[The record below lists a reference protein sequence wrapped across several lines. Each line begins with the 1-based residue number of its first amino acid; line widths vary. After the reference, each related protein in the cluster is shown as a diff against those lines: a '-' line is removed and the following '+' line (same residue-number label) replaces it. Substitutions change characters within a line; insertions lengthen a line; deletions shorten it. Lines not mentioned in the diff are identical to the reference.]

1 MTTKIVL
8 IGAGSAQFGYGT
20 LGDIFQSKTLAG
32 SEIVLHDINPK
43 ALALT
48 EDTARRFIA
57 EKDLPFTISATTN
70 RKEALKDVKEFSSA
84 LETVGSAKDQCFDCY
99 IDSLE
104 KIYDNYDAA
113 KKLNEDDRL
122 SILMDCAIQ
131 YIHFD

>member
-1 MTTKIVL
+1 MKLFFILITSLSLVACAAKSTK
-8 IGAGSAQFGYGT
+8 GKWN
-20 LGDIFQSKTLAG
+20 D
-32 SEIVLHDINPK
+32 
-43 ALALT
+43 
-48 EDTARRFIA
+48 EDR
-57 EKDLPFTISATTN
+57 N
-70 RKEALKDVKEFSSA
+70 EAMKDVKEFSSA

-104 KIYDNYDAA
+104 EIYDNYDAA

>member
-1 MTTKIVL
+1 MKLFFIL
-8 IGAGSAQFGYGT
+8 ITSLSLVSCAAKSAKGKWN
-20 LGDIFQSKTLAG
+20 D
-32 SEIVLHDINPK
+32 
-43 ALALT
+43 
-48 EDTARRFIA
+48 ED
-57 EKDLPFTISATTN
+57 

>member
-1 MTTKIVL
+1 MKVFFVL
-8 IGAGSAQFGYGT
+8 ITSLTLFACGASCTKG
-20 LGDIFQSKTLAG
+20 KWN
-32 SEIVLHDINPK
+32 E
-43 ALALT
+43 
-48 EDTARRFIA
+48 ED
-57 EKDLPFTISATTN
+57 

>member
-1 MTTKIVL
+1 MKLFFILITSLSLFACAAKSTK
-8 IGAGSAQFGYGT
+8 GKWN
-20 LGDIFQSKTLAG
+20 D
-32 SEIVLHDINPK
+32 
-43 ALALT
+43 
-48 EDTARRFIA
+48 ED
-57 EKDLPFTISATTN
+57 
-70 RKEALKDVKEFSSA
+70 RKEAMKDVKEFSSA